1 MIRFVIP
8 LALLAAALVALLWH
22 GEGTIAGLG
31 PDQIAR
37 AGALLAVGVFAF
49 GSVLH
54 HFRGRLPA
62 ALEAAVFWLAAMVLL
77 VAGYSYRF
85 ELGEAANRVVGSVV
99 PGIAVT
105 GRGGEV
111 SVMRH
116 GGDLHFALDARVNG
130 ARASFLFDTGAS
142 SVVLTPETARA
153 AGLDLARLDF
163 SADVSTANGRAK
175 AAPVRI
181 DRLTV
186 GAIEERD
193 VEALVARP
201 GALSE
206 NLLGMSFLRRLGS
219 YEVRGDRLILRGRG

>member
-1 MIRFVIP
+1 MTRFVIP
-8 LALLAAALVALLWH
+8 LALLAAALAALLWN
-22 GEGTIAGLG
+22 GEGTIAGLS
-31 PDQIAR
+31 PDQIAS
-37 AGALLAVGVFAF
+37 AGALLAVGVFVF

-62 ALEAAVFWLAAMVLL
+62 ALEAAVFWLAAMVVL
-77 VAGYSYRF
+77 VAGYTYRF
-85 ELGEAANRVVGSVV
+85 DLADMANRVVGSVI

-116 GGDLHFALDARVNG
+116 GGGQFALGARVNG

-142 SVVLTPETARA
+142 TVVLTPETARA
-153 AGLDLARLDF
+153 AGLDPTRLDF
-163 SADVSTANGRAK
+163 SVPVSTANGRTL

-186 GAIEERD
+186 GSIEERD

-201 GALSE
+201 GALPE

-219 YEVRGDRLILRGRG
+219 YEVRGDRLVLRGRG